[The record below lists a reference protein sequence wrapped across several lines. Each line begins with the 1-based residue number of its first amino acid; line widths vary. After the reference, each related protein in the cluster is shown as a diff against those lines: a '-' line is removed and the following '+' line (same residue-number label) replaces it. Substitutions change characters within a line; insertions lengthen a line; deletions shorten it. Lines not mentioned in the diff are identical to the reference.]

1 MIIEAVLLFSIIT
14 IVLSLAH
21 PFIKD
26 KHISTLVNIF
36 ALFFSL
42 VTAWSWWYPTII
54 TNSGEIIVLDTE
66 RVYSF
71 VFLVLILFNTF
82 LLLTR
87 LFGVIQVGE

>member
-1 MIIEAVLLFSIIT
+1 MIIEAVLLFSCIS

-42 VTAWSWWYPTII
+42 VTAWSWWYPTAV
-54 TNSGEIIVLDTE
+54 TNSGDIIVLDTE

-71 VFLVLILFNTF
+71 VFLVFILWNTF
-82 LLLTR
+82 MLLSR
-87 LFGVIQVGE
+87 LFGLVGGE

>member
-1 MIIEAVLLFSIIT
+1 MIIEAVLLFSCIS

-42 VTAWSWWYPTII
+42 VTAWSWWYPTAV
-54 TNSGEIIVLDTE
+54 TNTGDIIVLDTE

-71 VFLVLILFNTF
+71 VFLVFILWNTF
-82 LLLTR
+82 MLLSR
-87 LFGVIQVGE
+87 LFGLVGGE

>member
-1 MIIEAVLLFSIIT
+1 MIIEAVLLFSITT
-14 IVLSLAH
+14 IVLSLIH

-42 VTAWSWWYPTII
+42 VTAWSWWYPTAV
-54 TNSGEIIVLDTE
+54 TDTGEIIVLDTE

-71 VFLVLILFNTF
+71 VFLVFILWNTF
-82 LLLTR
+82 MLLSR
-87 LFGVIQVGE
+87 LFGLVGGE

>member
-21 PFIKD
+21 LLIKD

-42 VTAWSWWYPTII
+42 VTAWSWWYPTAV
-54 TNSGEIIVLDTE
+54 TDTGDIIVLDTE

-71 VFLVLILFNTF
+71 VFLVFILWNTF
-82 LLLTR
+82 MLLSR
-87 LFGVIQVGE
+87 LFGLVGGE

>member
-1 MIIEAVLLFSIIT
+1 MIIEAVLLFSCVS
-14 IVLSLAH
+14 IVLSLIH

-42 VTAWSWWYPTII
+42 VTAWSWWYPTAV
-54 TNSGEIIVLDTE
+54 TNTGDIIVLDTE

-71 VFLVLILFNTF
+71 VFLVFILWNTF
-82 LLLTR
+82 MLLSR
-87 LFGVIQVGE
+87 LFGLVGGE